1 MEIDEG
7 HISKGI
13 VDIRIPCKYNLPR
26 GIYEFACQRIAVNES
41 FCGDVSFFTTNMIK
55 WLTVLLIEPIW
66 IAVLQKKCVTSTN
79 SWMKRRVIFFHLTR
93 RLFMVITSKINFSK
107 ALLSKASNRLFTSRK
122 SLLTLLM
129 PAGSQSKDFEMLSE
143 A

>member
-1 MEIDEG
+1 
-7 HISKGI
+7 
-13 VDIRIPCKYNLPR
+13 
-26 GIYEFACQRIAVNES
+26 
-41 FCGDVSFFTTNMIK
+41 
-55 WLTVLLIEPIW
+55 
-66 IAVLQKKCVTSTN
+66 
-79 SWMKRRVIFFHLTR
+79 
-93 RLFMVITSKINFSK
+93 MVITSKINFSK